1 MKEVDLNYKI
11 WFGSLKIS
19 NNIKV
24 ELLNQLGNEEN
35 IYIHRKDIEETGI
48 KCASKFKNDI
58 NIDLNSRVINDINKK
73 DYKIV
78 TYLDKDYPKRLK
90 NIDEPPYI
98 LFYKGDLER
107 AEDTNVAI
115 VGSRKCDPYGKRCA
129 SLIASGLG
137 KAGIGI
143 VSGGA
148 FGVDTEAHKK
158 CVEENF
164 YNVAVFGCGINLD
177 YPVYNR
183 ELYKKII
190 KNGCIISEFFPDTP
204 PLRYN
209 FPQRNRIISGLSEA
223 GIFTNIG
230 DLLNSIP
237 FKIKKEGK
245 CNKDG
250 KKEENSEINQLL
262 LSILENNILHI
273 DDIIRVTNI
282 DTSIIYELLC
292 ELQFENKIEVIPG
305 DYYTK
310 II

>member
-11 WFGSLKIS
+11 WLGSLKIS

-137 KAGIGI
+137 KAGVGI

-223 GIFTNIG
+223 
-230 DLLNSIP
+230 
-237 FKIKKEGK
+237 
-245 CNKDG
+245 
-250 KKEENSEINQLL
+250 
-262 LSILENNILHI
+262 
-273 DDIIRVTNI
+273 
-282 DTSIIYELLC
+282 
-292 ELQFENKIEVIPG
+292 VIVVQA
-305 DYYTK
+305 
-310 II
+310 